1 MFNYGNANE
10 AQKEAISATDGLV
23 LITAGPGTGKTFT
36 LVKRAVYLIQE
47 CGIKPEQI
55 MMATFTEKAA
65 KELITRITNEL
76 AERNISVN
84 VNEMYIG
91 TFHSLCLRIIKEN
104 LEFTRLKR
112 NYRLLDTFDQKY
124 LVFRN
129 FHRFKNIEGID
140 ELLSKGGSW
149 KRSDE
154 ICTYINHLS
163 EEMVDIEAL
172 QSDDNPGIRT
182 LGRVL
187 SVYQEMLEEGNLI
200 DFSTIQTECYK
211 LLMQN
216 KQILEENNGICMGR
230 DGEKIIYL
238 TFDSGYEAG
247 YMDKILTTLKENNV
261 KATFF
266 ITAHYLNSA
275 TEEVEKMVNDGHIIG
290 NHTVNHKSMPS
301 INNETIE
308 KEIMQLHQ
316 SMYEKFGYEMKY
328 LRPPKGEFNERTLQ
342 KTSSLGYKT
351 VMWSFAYCDWDE
363 KKQPSQEEAIKIIT
377 KNFHS
382 GEIMLLHSNSKTNSE
397 VLDKIIKEAKNQG
410 YEFKSLDEFKN

>member
-1 MFNYGNANE
+1 MSKTKIYEKIELTIIALCIIFVISIISYNKEIPMLTSANYE
-10 AQKEAISATDGLV
+10 
-23 LITAGPGTGKTFT
+23 KT
-36 LVKRAVYLIQE
+36 IGW
-47 CGIKPEQI
+47 GIK
-55 MMATFTEKAA
+55 
-65 KELITRITNEL
+65 R
-76 AERNISVN
+76 
-84 VNEMYIG
+84 
-91 TFHSLCLRIIKEN
+91 EN
-104 LEFTRLKR
+104 
-112 NYRLLDTFDQKY
+112 
-124 LVFRN
+124 
-129 FHRFKNIEGID
+129 
-140 ELLSKGGSW
+140 
-149 KRSDE
+149 
-154 ICTYINHLS
+154 NHLQPDVGS
-163 EEMVDIEAL
+163 
-172 QSDDNPGIRT
+172 
-182 LGRVL
+182 
-187 SVYQEMLEEGNLI
+187 
-200 DFSTIQTECYK
+200 K
-211 LLMQN
+211 N

-363 KKQPSQEEAIKIIT
+363 KKQPSQEEAIKIIRMWLGT
-377 KNFHS
+377 
-382 GEIMLLHSNSKTNSE
+382 
-397 VLDKIIKEAKNQG
+397 
-410 YEFKSLDEFKN
+410 EFKGGRYQERIEMINKIEKENMK